1 MTHRIERLSLGAGTP
16 GTRREV
22 MLHRFGAPG
31 ARPKAY
37 FQAAIHADEI
47 PALLAAHHLV
57 RRLMAAEAQG
67 AIRGEVVVAP
77 FANPIGL
84 DQRVNSY
91 HLGRHELGGGGNFN
105 RDWPDL
111 APAAAEKVA
120 GKLTESEDANVATIR
135 AALLE
140 AVAELQPL
148 TQLDALRQA
157 LTGQAVDADLVF
169 DLHCDDDALMHLFV
183 IPQHWPLAAGIAAE
197 LGCRAVMLSEDSGG
211 SSFDETCSMPWVKLA
226 GQNPD
231 HPIPAACLAST
242 VELRGQRDVSDRL
255 AEQDGSALFRAL
267 QRHGVIA
274 GDPGPLPEALC
285 EATPLAGCEFVKAPA
300 PGVLSYQV
308 ALGERV
314 ERDQVI
320 AWLIDPAAEDPNAG
334 RRAIRAGTAGLILS
348 RRDRLYLQPGE
359 TLAKVVGREPL
370 ATPRAKNLLGD

>member
-1 MTHRIERLSLGAGTP
+1 MTHRIERLPLGAGTP

-57 RRLMAAEAQG
+57 RRLMEAEAEG
-67 AIRGEVVVAP
+67 AIRGEVVVVP

-84 DQRVNSY
+84 DQRVNAY

-105 RDWPDL
+105 RNWPEL
-111 APAAAEKVA
+111 APAAAEKIA
-120 GKLTESEDANVATIR
+120 GKLTASRESNVATIR

-140 AVAELQPL
+140 AVAEMTPL
-148 TQLDALRQA
+148 TQLDSLRQILA
-157 LTGQAVDADLVF
+157 GQAADADLVF

-183 IPQHWPLAAGIAAE
+183 IPQHWPLAADIAAE

-211 SSFDETCSMPWVKLA
+211 SSFDEAFSTPWVELA
-226 GQNPD
+226 RQNPD

-242 VELRGQRDVSDRL
+242 VEFRGQRDVSDKL
-255 AEQDGSALFRAL
+255 AERDGAALFRIL
-267 QRHGVIA
+267 QRRGLID

-285 EATPLAGCEFVKAPA
+285 EATPLNGCEFVKAPA
-300 PGVLSYQV
+300 PGVLSYEV
-308 ALGERV
+308 TLGDPV
-314 ERDQVI
+314 EKGQVI

-334 RRAIRAGTAGLILS
+334 RRAIHAGTAGRILS
-348 RRDRLYLQPGE
+348 RRDRLYVQPGE

>member
-1 MTHRIERLSLGAGTP
+1 MTHRIERLPLGAGTP

-47 PALLAAHHLV
+47 PALLAAHHLL
-57 RRLMAAEAQG
+57 RRLIEAEAEG

-84 DQRVNSY
+84 DQQVNAT

-105 RDWPDL
+105 RNWPDL
-111 APAAAEKVA
+111 APAAADKVA
-120 GKLTESEDANVATIR
+120 GKLTESEESNVATIR
-135 AALLE
+135 AALCE
-140 AVAELQPL
+140 VVAEMTPL
-148 TQLDALRQA
+148 TQLDALRQVLA
-157 LTGQAVDADLVF
+157 GQAVDADLVF

-197 LGCRAVMLSEDSGG
+197 LGCHAVMLSEDSGG
-211 SSFDETCSMPWVKLA
+211 GSFDEACSMPWVKLA
-226 GQNPD
+226 GRYPD

-242 VELRGQRDVSDRL
+242 VEFRGQREVSDKL
-255 AEQDGSALFRAL
+255 AERDGAALFRSL

-285 EATPLAGCEFVKAPA
+285 EATPLGACEFVKAPA
-300 PGVLSYQV
+300 PGVLSYEV
-308 ALGERV
+308 ALGEHV
-314 ERDQVI
+314 EKDQVI

-334 RRAIRAGTAGLILS
+334 RQAIRAGTAGLILS

-370 ATPRAKNLLGD
+370 AAPRAKNLLGD

>member
-1 MTHRIERLSLGAGTP
+1 MTHRIERLPLGAGTP

-22 MLHRFGAPG
+22 MLHRFGTPG

-57 RRLMAAEAQG
+57 RRLMAAEAEG
-67 AIRGEVVVAP
+67 AIQGEVVVVP

-84 DQRVNSY
+84 DQQVNSY

-105 RDWPDL
+105 RNWPDL

-120 GKLTESEDANVATIR
+120 SKLTESEDANVATIR

-140 AVAELQPL
+140 AVAEMTPL
-148 TQLDALRQA
+148 TQLDALRQVLA
-157 LTGQAVDADLVF
+157 GQAVDADLVF

-211 SSFDETCSMPWVKLA
+211 GSFDETFSMPWVKLA
-226 GQNPD
+226 GLYPD

-242 VELRGQRDVSDRL
+242 VEFRGQRDVSDRL
-255 AEQDGSALFRAL
+255 AEQDGAALFRAL

-334 RRAIRAGTAGLILS
+334 RRAIRAGTAGRILS
-348 RRDRLYLQPGE
+348 RRDRLYVQPGE

-370 ATPRAKNLLGD
+370 AKPRTKNLLGD

>member
-47 PALLAAHHLV
+47 PALLTAHHLV
-57 RRLMAAEAQG
+57 RRLMAAEAEG
-67 AIRGEVVVAP
+67 AIQGEVVVVP

-105 RDWPDL
+105 RNWPDL

-211 SSFDETCSMPWVKLA
+211 SSFDEACSMPWVKLA
-226 GQNPD
+226 RLYPD

-242 VELRGQRDVSDRL
+242 VEFRGQRDVSDRL
-255 AEQDGSALFRAL
+255 AEQDGAALFRAL

-285 EATPLAGCEFVKAPA
+285 EATPLVGCEFVKAPA
-300 PGVLSYQV
+300 PGVVSYQV

>member
-105 RDWPDL
+105 RNWPDL

-211 SSFDETCSMPWVKLA
+211 SSFDEACSMPWVKLA

-242 VELRGQRDVSDRL
+242 VEFRGQRDVSDRL

>member
-1 MTHRIERLSLGAGTP
+1 MTHRIERLPLGAGTP
-16 GTRREV
+16 GTAREV
-22 MLHRFGAPG
+22 MLHRFGTPG

-57 RRLMAAEAQG
+57 RRLMAAEAEG
-67 AIRGEVVVAP
+67 AIRGEVVVVP

-84 DQRVNSY
+84 DQQVNST

-105 RDWPDL
+105 RNWPDL

-120 GKLTESEDANVATIR
+120 GKLSESEDANVATIR
-135 AALLE
+135 AALRE
-140 AVAELQPL
+140 AVAEMTPL
-148 TQLDALRQA
+148 TQLDSLRQV

-197 LGCRAVMLSEDSGG
+197 LGCHAVMLSEDSGG
-211 SSFDETCSMPWVKLA
+211 GSFDEACSMPWVKLA
-226 GQNPD
+226 GRYPD
-231 HPIPAACLAST
+231 TPIPAACLAST
-242 VELRGQRDVSDRL
+242 VEFRGQRDVSDRL
-255 AEQDGSALFRAL
+255 AEQDGGALFRAL
-267 QRHGVIA
+267 QRHGVVG

-285 EATPLAGCEFVKAPA
+285 EATPLGACEFVKAPA

-308 ALGERV
+308 ELGDRIEK
-314 ERDQVI
+314 DQVI
-320 AWLIDPAAEDPNAG
+320 AWLIDPAAEDPGAG

-359 TLAKVVGREPL
+359 TLAKVVGSTPL
-370 ATPRAKNLLGD
+370 AAPPTKNLLGD